1 MHKKLDPKEE
11 LQVND
16 YLEFQ
21 QPSKGQLTPMG
32 GSLKSYEGQLQVLDP
47 SKWDKDLIDF
57 SADAADHYDEAA
69 RSENDHSDHQETQ
82 FVGQLRQGAKIL

>member
-1 MHKKLDPKEE
+1 MRPLLKLPNESSEFKSLEQNTKIQILGTRKNDQGVSALMHKKLDPKEE

-32 GSLKSYEGQLQVLDP
+32 GSLKSYEGQL
-47 SKWDKDLIDF
+47 
-57 SADAADHYDEAA
+57 
-69 RSENDHSDHQETQ
+69 
-82 FVGQLRQGAKIL
+82 

>member
-1 MHKKLDPKEE
+1 MRPLLKPPNESSEFKSLEQNTKIQILGTRKNDQGVSALMHKKLDPKEE

-32 GSLKSYEGQLQVLDP
+32 GSLKSYEGQL
-47 SKWDKDLIDF
+47 
-57 SADAADHYDEAA
+57 
-69 RSENDHSDHQETQ
+69 
-82 FVGQLRQGAKIL
+82 